1 MEAPDPRAGTAGPP
15 RRLNV
20 PAAGPADGAPGGG
33 GVHMVVV
40 HHDRPDTCA
49 HTVAAFEAL
58 AEVTSVCVVDS
69 SSHPAASGRLRELL
83 PGAEII
89 DAGGN
94 VGFGPGANLGLR
106 RWLRH
111 GSGPWVGVAPHDAV
125 PAPDAIARI
134 LHETEARPDAGLVSA
149 EFGPEF
155 ALVPVFDKVMGGFYR
170 AAPRGSGW
178 QDVDYPHGTLLLAR
192 RELLEDIGLFDER
205 YFAYCEEVDL
215 GLRARDAGWA
225 VGLVWGAVVVNGRLP
240 SRLLAD
246 YLQLRNTLLLVHSRQ
261 GPREVR
267 ARVILALAAMIARPF
282 RRPPSPLHRRRAP
295 VDLRR
300 ATVHLRLERR
310 ALLDY
315 RHRRFGPPPA
325 DVVAMAR
332 RYEATVDRT
341 VDRKVDPEVDPEVE
355 AAGPAPTT
363 ATARPTGP

>member
-192 RELLEDIGLFDER
+192 RELLEDIGLFR
-205 YFAYCEEVDL
+205 LLRGGRSRFAGPGRGV
-215 GLRARDAGWA
+215 GRRARLGRGRRERPAA
-225 VGLVWGAVVVNGRLP
+225 V
-240 SRLLAD
+240 
-246 YLQLRNTLLLVHSRQ
+246 
-261 GPREVR
+261 
-267 ARVILALAAMIARPF
+267 
-282 RRPPSPLHRRRAP
+282 AP
-295 VDLRR
+295 
-300 ATVHLRLERR
+300 
-310 ALLDY
+310 
-315 RHRRFGPPPA
+315 
-325 DVVAMAR
+325 AR
-332 RYEATVDRT
+332 RLS
-341 VDRKVDPEVDPEVE
+341 
-355 AAGPAPTT
+355 PAPQHV
-363 ATARPTGP
+363 APRP